1 MTDREQNV
9 LEKNI
14 RMFDVVSLQEW
25 RRAENI
31 RQFNR
36 AYNNLVKQEKKMIAL
51 RDECER
57 QLKELKETQ
66 RRRGELR
73 RMEEQLCKLPDN
85 EEEDVEKHEK
95 KDADEEETKNQAD

>member
-1 MTDREQNV
+1 
-9 LEKNI
+9 
-14 RMFDVVSLQEW
+14 MFDVVSLQEW